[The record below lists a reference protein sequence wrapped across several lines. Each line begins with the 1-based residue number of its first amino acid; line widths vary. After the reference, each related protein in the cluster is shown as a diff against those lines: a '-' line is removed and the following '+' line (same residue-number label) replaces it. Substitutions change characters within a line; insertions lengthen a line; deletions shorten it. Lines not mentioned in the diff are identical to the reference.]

1 MPSYQRKRGREVKLW
16 PAILKEDARGNTIL
30 ETDIENMEPLVT
42 TAAEFPQ
49 RSSRAEVPGQ
59 QQIIVTRLIVSEDA
73 GMGLWGKALWEG
85 EMWDIVAPPTYHHG
99 TRHTRHWSIDIRK
112 RPVAIT

>member
-1 MPSYQRKRGREVKLW
+1 MASHQRRFGRPAKFWPVK
-16 PAILKEDARGNTIL
+16 ATEDDRDNRVLKVDMDA
-30 ETDIENMEPLVT
+30 DPYVCK
-42 TAAEFPQ
+42 AAEFPQ

-59 QQIIVTRLIVSEDA
+59 QQIIVTRLIVDETV
-73 GMGLWGKALWEG
+73 GTGLWGKCEWEG

-112 RPVAIT
+112 RP

>member
-1 MPSYQRKRGREVKLW
+1 MPSHQRRFGREAKFW
-16 PAILKEDARGNTIL
+16 PAVMTVDDRNNRVLKPDMDA
-30 ETDIENMEPLVT
+30 EPTVVK
-42 TAAEFPQ
+42 AAEFPQ

-59 QQIIVTRLIVSEDA
+59 QQIIVTRLIVDETVGA
-73 GMGLWGKALWEG
+73 GLWGKCEWEG

-112 RPVAIT
+112 RP